1 MKKKISILGSTG
13 SIGLNSLKIIS
24 KSKNKFT
31 INILAAN
38 KNYKLICEQIIQFK
52 PKIFFINDK
61 KTYIK
66 VKDKFKK
73 RKIIIINDL
82 ENKKFIL
89 KSDITISAIPGI
101 AGLKPTIEL
110 TKTSKKI
117 LIANKESIISGWE
130 LIKQAAINYNTKII
144 PIDSEHFSI
153 LKLLENHKIED
164 VKKIYLTASGGP
176 FLNYKISKM
185 KNIKPQQAIKHP
197 KWKMGKKIS
206 IDSATLMN
214 KMFEVIEA
222 HKLFSI
228 DLKNIEIVIHPQS
241 LVHAIVELKNGLYK
255 FIYHHPTMIIPI
267 ANAIFEDSFIFDK
280 YMKSSKNNY
289 KKTFENL
296 NFLEVNKKKYPII
309 NLKKRMNQHN
319 STPTIINAV
328 NEILVDQFLKKKIAF
343 TSFYTYFLNVL
354 DDRNYKKYAIRLPK
368 NIKEILEID
377 QWARNT
383 TYSKILNSKHD

>member
-1 MKKKISILGSTG
+1 
-13 SIGLNSLKIIS
+13 
-24 KSKNKFT
+24 
-31 INILAAN
+31 
-38 KNYKLICEQIIQFK
+38 
-52 PKIFFINDK
+52 
-61 KTYIK
+61 
-66 VKDKFKK
+66 
-73 RKIIIINDL
+73 
-82 ENKKFIL
+82 
-89 KSDITISAIPGI
+89 
-101 AGLKPTIEL
+101 
-110 TKTSKKI
+110 
-117 LIANKESIISGWE
+117 
-130 LIKQAAINYNTKII
+130 
-144 PIDSEHFSI
+144 
-153 LKLLENHKIED
+153 
-164 VKKIYLTASGGP
+164 
-176 FLNYKISKM
+176 
-185 KNIKPQQAIKHP
+185 
-197 KWKMGKKIS
+197 
-206 IDSATLMN
+206 
-214 KMFEVIEA
+214 
-222 HKLFSI
+222 
-228 DLKNIEIVIHPQS
+228 
-241 LVHAIVELKNGLYK
+241 
-255 FIYHHPTMIIPI
+255 MIIPI